1 MGRKH
6 QFAIGGAVA
15 VLAVALAGVGAS
27 QGQPAKPPNPDP
39 HDLQGTWMAASRAHL
54 AHDFTPHMGRG
65 AVDDIPDS
73 EITWEIG
80 DKMPPF
86 SAWGKA
92 KFDSNVDAQINN
104 RPHADPSTNCMPHGL
119 PRLMI
124 APYGVQIVQT
134 KGLITLMH
142 AVNHNVRFIHMDQK
156 MPAKV
161 PVTFNGYSVG
171 HWEGDTLVV
180 HSKGISSQ
188 GVIDQLGTPHSDSL
202 QVTERIRKID
212 GGKGGKRLEDMIT
225 IDDPGAYTKPWVAV
239 RYYDWKPEIRLIE
252 YICEE
257 NNRNGTDANGVVT
270 TKPSS
275 TK

>member
-6 QFAIGGAVA
+6 QLAIGGAVA
-15 VLAVALAGVGAS
+15 AMAASLAGGAS
-27 QGQPAKPPNPDP
+27 LAQPALPPNPDP
-39 HDLQGTWMAASRAHL
+39 HNLQGTWMAAPRAHL
-54 AHDFTPHMGRG
+54 SHDMTPHMGRG
-65 AVDDIPDS
+65 APDDIPDS
-73 EITWEIG
+73 EITWAIG
-80 DKMPPF
+80 DKLPPF
-86 SAWGKA
+86 TAVGKA
-92 KFDSNVDAQINN
+92 KFDANVDAQINN

-142 AVNHNVRFIHMDQK
+142 AVNHNVRYIHMDQK

-180 HSKGISSQ
+180 HSKGISGA

-202 QVTERIRKID
+202 QVTERIRKIE
-212 GGKGGKRLEDMIT
+212 GGKQLEDMMT
-225 IDDPGAYTKPWVAV
+225 FDDPVFYSQPWTA
-239 RYYDWKPEIRLIE
+239 RLIDNWDNGHRISE
-252 YICEE
+252 YVCEE
-257 NNRNGTDANGVVT
+257 NNRNASNPDGTT
-270 TKPSS
+270 TAR
-275 TK
+275 

>member
-1 MGRKH
+1 
-6 QFAIGGAVA
+6 
-15 VLAVALAGVGAS
+15 
-27 QGQPAKPPNPDP
+27 
-39 HDLQGTWMAASRAHL
+39 
-54 AHDFTPHMGRG
+54 
-65 AVDDIPDS
+65 
-73 EITWEIG
+73 
-80 DKMPPF
+80 MPPF

-142 AVNHNVRFIHMDQK
+142 AVNHNVRYIHMDQK

-180 HSKGISSQ
+180 ETKNFN
-188 GVIDQLGTPHSDSL
+188 DQTWLTDNGAFHTDAL
-202 QVTERIRKID
+202 RVVERLRRTAD
-212 GGKGGKRLEDMIT
+212 TLEWT
-225 IDDPGAYTKPWVAV
+225 ATAYDPGVLTEPYTPAKRMAKLT
-239 RYYDWKPEIRLIE
+239 DLEIVESPPCIDRSL
-252 YICEE
+252 
-257 NNRNGTDANGVVT
+257 ANMVDGSHHT
-270 TKPSS
+270 NPR
-275 TK
+275 

>member
-6 QFAIGGAVA
+6 QVVIRGAIAAVA
-15 VLAVALAGVGAS
+15 VSLAGAGAVRA
-27 QGQPAKPPNPDP
+27 QPAAPPNPDP
-39 HDLQGTWMAASRAHL
+39 HNLQGAWMAAGRAHL
-54 AHDFTPHMGRG
+54 DHNFKPHMGRG
-65 AVDDIPDS
+65 APDDIPDS
-73 EITWEIG
+73 EITWAIG
-80 DKMPPF
+80 DVMPPF
-86 SAWGKA
+86 TAWGKA

-142 AVNHNVRFIHMDQK
+142 AVNHNVRFIHLDQP

-161 PVTFNGYSVG
+161 PITFNGYSVG

-188 GVIDQLGTPHSDSL
+188 GVIDQLGTPHSDQL
-202 QVTERIRKID
+202 QVTERIRKLD
-212 GGKGGKRLEDMIT
+212 GGKVLEDMMT
-225 IDDPGAYTKPWVAV
+225 FDDPVAYTRPWTA
-239 RYYDWKPEIRLIE
+239 RLIDNWDNGHRIME
-252 YICEE
+252 YVCEE
-257 NNRNGTDANGVVT
+257 NNRNASTADGKT
-270 TKPSS
+270 TAR
-275 TK
+275 